1 MNKIVQI
8 LMTRD
13 RMTEEE
19 AIELVEETRDEMLSA
34 DPFEAMDIMI
44 ENLNLESDYLMDL
57 FE

>member
-44 ENLNLESDYLMDL
+44 ENLNLEPDYLMDL

>member
-13 RMTEEE
+13 KMTEDE
-19 AIELVEETRDEMLSA
+19 ATELVEETRDEILSA
-34 DPFEAMDIMI
+34 DPFEATDIMI
-44 ENLNLESDYLMDL
+44 ENLNLEPDYLMDL